1 MDMTKTA
8 GALAGL
14 ILCFAWGGRA
24 ADAPFPINVDLKGEA
39 ERGTVALAVPKG
51 AEAASDRY
59 FRLAE
64 KTHPVLLSHGFAAV
78 PDQPEEAPSDDDPL
92 GELDPGV
99 VESDSIQRLDKDVEY
114 AVRASGDRR
123 SFVLMIVNRGTAD
136 KTASVE
142 LKKGKMREPV
152 YRRVYSEDGG
162 TNWTTMAWQPPR
174 GSDVYPWTVDV
185 PSNTVQTVTITV
197 K

>member
-1 MDMTKTA
+1 MDKMMNR

-14 ILCFAWGGRA
+14 FLCLVWTRLA
-24 ADAPFPINVDLKGEA
+24 ADEPFPIGVDLKGDVLSGSVSLE
-39 ERGTVALAVPKG
+39 VPKG
-51 AEAASDRY
+51 AETASDRY

-64 KTHPVLLSHGFAAV
+64 KTHPALLEHSFAAV
-78 PDQPEEAPSDDDPL
+78 PDQAKEASDDDPL
-92 GELDPGV
+92 GELDPGL
-99 VESDSIQRLDKDVEY
+99 VEADSIQRLDKDVEY
-114 AVRASGDRR
+114 VVRASGDRR
-123 SFVLMIVNRGTAD
+123 SFVLMIVNRGKEN

-142 LKKGKMREPV
+142 LKRGKMREPV

-162 TNWTTMAWQPPR
+162 KTWTTMAWQPPR

>member
-14 ILCFAWGGRA
+14 ILSLAWASRA
-24 ADAPFPINVDLKGEA
+24 ADAPFPIGVDLKGDP

-51 AEAASDRY
+51 AEAAADRY

-64 KTHPVLLSHGFAAV
+64 QKHPVLLSHGFAAV
-78 PDQPEEAPSDDDPL
+78 PDRAKEPSDDDPL
-92 GELDPGV
+92 GELDAGLV
-99 VESDSIQRLDKDVEY
+99 AADSIQRLDKDVEY
-114 AVRASGDRR
+114 VVRASGDRR
-123 SFVLMIVNRGTAD
+123 SFVLMIVNRGKED

-142 LKKGKMREPV
+142 LKRGKMREPV

-162 TNWTTMAWQPPR
+162 KTWTTMAWQPPR
-174 GSDVYPWTVDV
+174 SSDVYPWTVEV
-185 PSNTVQTVTITV
+185 PANTVQTVTITV